1 MQSLPAALHD
11 VVVSA
16 YNDALTPV
24 FAWLAPIVLINVI
37 LSFGFRGPD
46 PGPFVHTDGG
56 QGRATSA
63 V

>member
-24 FAWLAPIVLINVI
+24 FAWLAPIVLINVV
-37 LSFGFRGPD
+37 LSFGF
-46 PGPFVHTDGG
+46 T
-56 QGRATSA
+56 GRALATTVEDDDEEDA
-63 V
+63 TAA

>member
-37 LSFGFRGPD
+37 LSFGFTGRP
-46 PGPFVHTDGG
+46 
-56 QGRATSA
+56 RATTIDDDEEGVTA
-63 V
+63 A